1 MDTELGFP
9 EIPGGY
15 LPYLSEEEDES
26 LFTGEKVPMDSQ
38 GLFDFSE
45 FLDTPSPAA
54 SPLIHPKRKQP
65 AGAAAAAS
73 AAASAATDNFED
85 LMSELMNSDAS
96 TSSAVA
102 PFVFFDQDASNEGFA
117 SLLPPPPPPSPRQT
131 DHIDLSKCFSASH
144 IDSALLAQAMSKC
157 TFNKEA
163 WDTRFR
169 CVNLV
174 EVCSVLT
181 ARA

>member
-1 MDTELGFP
+1 MDTELDFL
-9 EIPGGY
+9 EIPGDCM
-15 LPYLSEEEDES
+15 YLSEEEDGS
-26 LFTGEKVPMDSQ
+26 LFTGEKVSPDSQ
-38 GLFDFSE
+38 ALFDFSE

-65 AGAAAAAS
+65 AGAAAGAS
-73 AAASAATDNFED
+73 AASAATDNFEI

-96 TSSAVA
+96 STSAAA
-102 PFVFFDQDASNEGFA
+102 PFVFSDQDASNDGFA

-131 DHIDLSKCFSASH
+131 DHIESFKCFSGGR
-144 IDSALLAQAMSKC
+144 IDSALLAQAMSKF
-157 TFNKEA
+157 TFNKKA
-163 WDTRFR
+163 LDSV